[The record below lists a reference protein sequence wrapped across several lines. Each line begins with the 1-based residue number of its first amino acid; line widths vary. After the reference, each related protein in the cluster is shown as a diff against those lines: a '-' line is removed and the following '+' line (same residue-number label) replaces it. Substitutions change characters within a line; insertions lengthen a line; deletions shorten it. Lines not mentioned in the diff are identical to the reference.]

1 MLSNWMLVAIGGAIG
16 AVMRFYVSET
26 VPTST
31 FPWATLSVNLV
42 GSLLLGTVAAGAL
55 TSMLSESQALLLGA
69 GLLGAFTT
77 MSTFSVETIT
87 LVEAGEWRAATTY
100 VMVSAVGGPLLAF
113 VGWKSGQAVMG

>member
-31 FPWATLSVNLV
+31 FPWATLGVNLV

-55 TSMLSESQALLLGA
+55 TSVLSESQALLLGA

-100 VMVSAVGGPLLAF
+100 VMVSAVGGPLLALG
-113 VGWKSGQAVMG
+113 GWKSGQAVMG

>member
-1 MLSNWMLVAIGGAIG
+1 MLVAIGGAIG

-31 FPWATLSVNLV
+31 FPGATLSVNLV

-55 TSMLSESQALLLGA
+55 TSALSESQALLLGA

-113 VGWKSGQAVMG
+113 VGWKSGKAVMG

>member
-55 TSMLSESQALLLGA
+55 TSVLSESQALLLGA

-100 VMVSAVGGPLLAF
+100 VMVSAVGSPLLAF

>member
-55 TSMLSESQALLLGA
+55 TSVLSESQALLLGA

-100 VMVSAVGGPLLAF
+100 VMVSAVGGPLLALG
-113 VGWKSGQAVMG
+113 GWKSGQAVMG

>member
-55 TSMLSESQALLLGA
+55 TSVLSESQALLLGA

-113 VGWKSGQAVMG
+113 VGWKSGKAVMG